1 MDKFNKTINI
11 LLVIIAC
18 GFLGILGYAFYSLFL
33 A

>member
-11 LLVIIAC
+11 LLVIMGCIL
-18 GFLGILGYAFYSLFL
+18 LGILGYAFYGLFL